1 MAVNTTQTMFDQSKA
16 GDLIS
21 NPHISNGYLY
31 VKDFSTALEMR
42 KRTRYN
48 LSKSVAVVLPSSNG
62 KTKTPYSN
70 IIMADIGTTKYTDT
84 ESSKEY
90 EIGDAVTWMLG
101 SLRLFVTPIAILF
114 EDGSIVRCYI
124 NNELLNPALN
134 AIITAQNSSI
144 GEPDVKS
151 VAQPPEEVIGAVA
164 HYRRNE
170 NTNILAVI
178 AGVFVFFFYTLFF
191 FGSNSS
197 PHDIFIPLGF
207 AILSAAA
214 AKILTHYFVFK
225 TIGSV
230 LKEEEKLLAQPY
242 LTKKVSDYEKYE
254 GEINELW

>member
-21 NPHISNGYLY
+21 NPHISNGYLC

-48 LSKSVAVVLPSSNG
+48 LSKSVAVVVPLSNG
-62 KTKTPYSN
+62 KTKTPSSN

-101 SLRLFVTPIAILF
+101 SLRLVVTPIAILF

-124 NNELLNPALN
+124 NNELLNSAVN

-151 VAQPPEEVIGAVA
+151 VAQPPEDVIGAVA
-164 HYRRNE
+164 HYRRNG

-178 AGVFVFFFYTLFF
+178 TGVVVFCFFALFSL
-191 FGSNSS
+191 GSNSS
-197 PHDIFIPLGF
+197 ASDLLSPLGLT
-207 AILSAAA
+207 ILTVAT
-214 AKILTHYFVFK
+214 AKLLTHYFVFK
-225 TIGSV
+225 TVGSV

>member
-16 GDLIS
+16 GELIS
-21 NPHISNGYLY
+21 NPLISNGYLY

-48 LSKSVAVVLPSSNG
+48 LSKSVAVVLPSSNE
-62 KTKTPYSN
+62 KTITHSSN
-70 IIMADIGTTKYTDT
+70 IIMADIGTTKHTDA
-84 ESSKEY
+84 ESKKEY
-90 EIGDAVTWMLG
+90 DIGDAVTWMLG

-114 EDGSIVRCYI
+114 EDGSIARCYI
-124 NNELLNPALN
+124 NNELLNSAIN

-170 NTNILAVI
+170 NTNIIAVI
-178 AGVFVFFFYTLFF
+178 TGVVVFCFSALFF
-191 FGSNSS
+191 LGSNST
-197 PHDIFIPLGF
+197 PHHIFIPLGF

-214 AKILTHYFVFK
+214 AKTLTHYFVFK